1 MKKQSLDDTVPLPRN
16 VGGRPEFMPTP
27 EQRKLVQILVGLQV
41 PIVQIARMVGTPP
54 ISENTL
60 RKHFAE
66 ELING
71 KDTLVASLKTMVV
84 KAAQNGS
91 VRAQTWLLERLA
103 GPDFAPQMRLGGID
117 GAPPI
122 AVNAETQVVV
132 YLPDNNRALTLLDD
146 GSRVIDG

>member
-1 MKKQSLDDTVPLPRN
+1 MKIQSLDDAVPLPRASA
-16 VGGRPEFMPTP
+16 GRPEFVPTAD
-27 EQRKLVQILVGLQV
+27 QRKLVQILVGLQV
-41 PIVQIARMVGTPP
+41 PHVQIARMIGSGIHEQTM
-54 ISENTL
+54 

-103 GPDFAPQMRLGGID
+103 GPEFAPQMRVGGIE

-122 AVNAETQVVV
+122 DVNARTEVVV
-132 YLPDNNRALTLLDD
+132 YLPDNGRALTLVDD
-146 GSRVIDG
+146 SARAIDG